1 MFSAYD
7 LLYGI
12 SLFVPTQHV
21 QMGAFG
27 FEARQFPDSVFI
39 GDAQKSFQAW
49 FIF

>member
-12 SLFVPTQHV
+12 SLSVPTQHV

-27 FEARQFPDSVFI
+27 FGAQFLDSVFI